1 MHTYVWRTPVAVSRV
16 TAIISAVLFCV
27 SCGSPQQGHWT
38 KQGVSQA
45 FTNEQYAADSQHCD
59 RFAVQNDGRVS
70 EKARE
75 KRYTKCMAAQGYQW
89 VAKESVSLPEQSRGS
104 FARSHPCPVGSINCI
119 QGETNAGGPH
129 PEVNQSITLDEG
141 PQPNPANLPPSLSQ
155 RLNTHTPRPVAEQE
169 CRHEADASLSSSYA
183 VYVNCMQGKGWP
195 PASPIEA
202 TPDTAENG
210 NPDPDTRPML
220 ANIGSSLQSAGSNI
234 REELSQIGSEI
245 RNMFTTNPAE
255 HETTAPHNGLTL
267 KDVGRGLKSA
277 AKNIGDEIPKI
288 GSAVANMFTL
298 DSIGNDKADAEG
310 LTLEDIGRGLQS
322 AARNIGDEIPK
333 MGSAI
338 VNMFKQLGNHDTLDK
353 DKDR

>member
-1 MHTYVWRTPVAVSRV
+1 MAGSRV
-16 TAIISAVLFCV
+16 TAIAGAVLLLV

-45 FTNEQYAADSQHCD
+45 FTNERYAADSQHCD

-89 VAKESVSLPEQSRGS
+89 VVKESVSLPEQPRGS
-104 FARSHPCPVGSINCI
+104 FARSHPCPVGSTTCI
-119 QGETNAGGPH
+119 PGETNAGGPYA
-129 PEVNQSITLDEG
+129 EVNQSITRDEG
-141 PQPNPANLPPSLSQ
+141 SQPNPANLPPSPSQ
-155 RLNTHTPRPVAEQE
+155 QPNRPRPVAEQE

-183 VYVNCMQGKGWP
+183 VYVNCMQGKGWSA
-195 PASPIEA
+195 ASAIEA
-202 TPDTAENG
+202 TADSAENG
-210 NPDPDTRPML
+210 NRDPDTGPML
-220 ANIGSSLQSAGSNI
+220 ANIGLGLQSVASNI
-234 REELSQIGSEI
+234 REEMSQIGAEI
-245 RNMFTTNPAE
+245 RNMFTTNSAE
-255 HETTAPHNGLTL
+255 HETTDPHNGLTL

-288 GSAVANMFTL
+288 GSAVANMFTA
-298 DSIGNDKADAEG
+298 DSTGNDKGDAEG

-322 AARNIGDEIPK
+322 AAKNIGDEIPK

-338 VNMFKQLGNHDTLDK
+338 VNMFRQLGNHDTPDK
-353 DKDR
+353 DKER